1 MLSQILG
8 SVTYL
13 GDEIEHRNM
22 LFRYFW
28 SNFWTLL
35 I

>member
-1 MLSQILG
+1 MVSQIQV

-22 LFRYFW
+22 LLRYLW
-28 SNFWTLL
+28 SNF
-35 I
+35 